1 MTSSEYKAG
10 LWESQHLYYLRILI
24 FEADHTE
31 VNHWLWNSWKPTV
44 WIARAEHRAD
54 PSCTGLQMASGRPH
68 WNPDRVIIIP
78 WFRSLN
84 RGYHSTIFNV
94 VITLHRPPC
103 CHSWAQSLSKVAQFI
118 FFDIWNP
125 DRVIIIP
132 WFRSLNRGYHSTI
145 FNVVI
150 TLHRPPQPCCHS
162 GTQSLSK
169 VAQFIFLTFGTIPMA
184 WRLKAAGTLHELFGW
199 SAVLRIRNVKKLAFL
214 KKILTSLMFSSEITL
229 LLSAAW
235 VLLQSKE
242 SMFQRIFFKRSHLM
256 KKENSQNTVSAKK
269 FVKLTGFFQ
278 WDEKR

>member
-68 WNPDRVIIIP
+68 
-78 WFRSLN
+78 
-84 RGYHSTIFNV
+84 
-94 VITLHRPPC
+94 
-103 CHSWAQSLSKVAQFI
+103 
-118 FFDIWNP
+118 WNP

-235 VLLQSKE
+235 VLLQNKE

-269 FVKLTGFFQ
+269 FVKLTGCFQ

>member
-103 CHSWAQSLSKVAQFI
+103 CHS
-118 FFDIWNP
+118 
-125 DRVIIIP
+125 
-132 WFRSLNRGYHSTI
+132 
-145 FNVVI
+145 
-150 TLHRPPQPCCHS
+150 

-169 VAQFIFLTFGTIPMA
+169 VAQFIFFWHLEQFLWPVMVVCLQNCSDFL
-184 WRLKAAGTLHELFGW
+184 WRKNVLAIKKNFWKRKA
-199 SAVLRIRNVKKLAFL
+199 
-214 KKILTSLMFSSEITL
+214 
-229 LLSAAW
+229 
-235 VLLQSKE
+235 E
-242 SMFQRIFFKRSHLM
+242 S
-256 KKENSQNTVSAKK
+256 
-269 FVKLTGFFQ
+269 
-278 WDEKR
+278 